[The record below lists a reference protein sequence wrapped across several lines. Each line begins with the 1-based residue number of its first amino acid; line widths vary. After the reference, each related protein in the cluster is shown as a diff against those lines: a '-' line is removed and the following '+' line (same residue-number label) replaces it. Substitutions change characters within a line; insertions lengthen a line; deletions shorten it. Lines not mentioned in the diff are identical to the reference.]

1 MVKYPQGFPVAELK
15 TKVRTESASAYLAA
29 LPDPRLRKDAKTV
42 AAMMRRLTGKPARRW
57 GPSIIGFGEVRLRY
71 ASGRELDWFLVG
83 FALRKPALV
92 LYLGLGDALSAAALK
107 KLGPHKRGAGC
118 LYLKTLE
125 GVDLEVLE
133 GLARTGI
140 EQVRAKAVTG

>member
-1 MVKYPQGFPVAELK
+1 MAELK
-15 TKVRTESASAYLAA
+15 TKVRTASASAYLAA

-42 AAMMRRLTGKPARRW
+42 AAMMRRLTGRPGKRW

-83 FALRKPALV
+83 FAPRRPAMV

-107 KLGPHKRGAGC
+107 KLGPHQRGPGQNSGC

-125 GVDLEVLE
+125 GVDLAVLE
-133 GLARTGI
+133 GLARTAI
-140 EQVRAKAVTG
+140 ERVRAKAVIP

>member
-1 MVKYPQGFPVAELK
+1 MAELK
-15 TKVRTESASAYLAA
+15 TRVRTASVSAYLAA

-42 AAMMRRLTGKPARRW
+42 AAMMRRLTGKPAKRW

-83 FALRKPALV
+83 FAPRKPALV
-92 LYLGLGDALSAAALK
+92 LYLGLGDALSAAALL
-107 KLGPHKRGAGC
+107 KLGPHKRGPGPNSGC

-125 GVDLEVLE
+125 GVDLKVLE
-133 GLARTGI
+133 QLARTGI
-140 EQVRAKAVTG
+140 EQVRAKAVKA